1 MQMSK
6 FGIMQGRLTPS
17 INGELQCFPFEKW
30 ENEISFLSKAHLD
43 FIEFFIDE
51 EFNNENPLNSDIGIE
66 RLKKNLDIYD
76 SEVYSICFNYMIK
89 HSLNKEPKV
98 KESLLT
104 LIEKHKLLNY
114 KIIILP
120 FYEQSE
126 INENNLE
133 SYRQVITEILELAER
148 RDILLALETNIEA
161 IKLNEYINSFNSKN
175 LGIVYDTG
183 NRVTFNVSLQEEI
196 KILKD
201 KIFHVHLKDKND
213 KGNVLIGTGLVD
225 FYEVFTA
232 LDEIK
237 YKKNFVFES
246 QRGID
251 PVNTA
256 YNQLNYIKFIK
267 KEAEG
272 K

>member
-1 MQMSK
+1 MQTSK
-6 FGIMQGRLTPS
+6 FGIMQGRLSPS
-17 INGELQCFPFEKW
+17 INGELQCFPFGKW

-51 EFNNENPLNSDIGIE
+51 EFNNENPLNSNMGIE
-66 RLKKNLDIYD
+66 RLKKNLDLHN

-89 HSLNKEPKV
+89 HSLNEEPKV
-98 KESLLT
+98 KESLFS
-104 LIEKHKLLNY
+104 LIENHKLLNY
-114 KIIILP
+114 KIIVLP
-120 FYEQSE
+120 FYELSE
-126 INENNLE
+126 INVDNLE
-133 SYRQVITEILELAER
+133 SYRQVITEILELAKR
-148 RDILLALETNIEA
+148 KDILVALETNIEA
-161 IKLNEYINSFNSKN
+161 VQLNEYINSFNSKN
-175 LGIVYDTG
+175 LGVVYDTG
-183 NRVTFNVSLQEEI
+183 NRVTFKVSLQEEI
-196 KILKD
+196 RVLKD

-213 KGNVLIGTGLVD
+213 KGNVLIGTGSVD
-225 FYEVFTA
+225 FYEVFSA

-256 YNQLNYIKFIK
+256 YNQLSYIKFIK
-267 KEAEG
+267 KEAED